1 MAYQSILNP
10 MPAILSGG
18 TNVIGALTA
27 NQSVNH
33 TQLAGTAIATGTGVS
48 GAGVQR
54 MTLATDIALP
64 AGGNVI
70 GAVTQSG
77 TWNIGAIATLPA
89 LTTGAAVIGAVTQS
103 GTWNV
108 GTITTLPALPTGGNV
123 IGSVTQSGTWN
134 VGTITTLPALA
145 TGANTIGN
153 VGLIAGAAAIG
164 TVGVTTLPAL
174 VAGAALIGKVG
185 IDQTTPGSTN
195 LVSIGTNGTVA
206 LNAALPIGANTIGN
220 VALVAGA
227 AAIGSVS
234 VTALPALVAGS
245 AIIGSAK
252 ITDGT
257 FTVGIAA
264 GAAAGSETSL
274 DRLKVNAEVKILDTN
289 QPAGSQIVAAKGDQV
304 TGLWVNVKSA
314 GETPD
319 LYFLNAILT
328 ELKVISTLLQV
339 GLSVNDDPGTL
350 RDDYSNQLN

>member
-33 TQLAGTAIATGTGVS
+33 TQLAGTAIATGTGIS

-64 AGGNVI
+64 AGGN
-70 GAVTQSG
+70 
-77 TWNIGAIATLPA
+77 
-89 LTTGAAVIGAVTQS
+89 VIGAVTQS

-134 VGTITTLPALA
+134 IGTITTLPALA

-153 VGLIAGAAAIG
+153 VGLI
-164 TVGVTTLPAL
+164 
-174 VAGAALIGKVG
+174 
-185 IDQTTPGSTN
+185 
-195 LVSIGTNGTVA
+195 
-206 LNAALPIGANTIGN
+206 
-220 VALVAGA
+220 AGA

-257 FTVGIAA
+257 NTVGIATGA
-264 GAAAGSETSL
+264 GAGNEVSF
-274 DRLKVNAEVKILDTN
+274 DRLKVNAEVKILDTT
-289 QPAGSQIVAAKGDQV
+289 QLAGSQIVAAKGDQAS
-304 TGLWVNVKSA
+304 GLWVNVKST
-314 GETPD
+314 GELPE

-339 GLSVNDDPGTL
+339 GLSVVDDPGTL